1 VVKPSEGKVR
11 AHLQLIQTE
20 ANVNIVGVIAD
31 VKVRQIYFNSGSVSI
46 ETMYIF
52 PDTSKSA
59 VYGMQMQIA
68 NRITKAEIQEI

>member
-1 VVKPSEGKVR
+1 
-11 AHLQLIQTE
+11 
-20 ANVNIVGVIAD
+20 
-31 VKVRQIYFNSGSVSI
+31 
-46 ETMYIF
+46 MYIF